1 MHKTGVRDRCFLY
14 TSQFVFMHTSNQ
26 RGSIQ
31 FDPVAM
37 QNLLTDLFLISP
49 QEQLCADLEEIFM
62 LAIGSQE
69 YEDLG
74 REDRQDLIFCS
85 RRIKDFLIDANKLNR
100 PRSMPP
106 TDPSAGEG
114 PASFSITIKA

>member
-1 MHKTGVRDRCFLY
+1 MSTTKNST
-14 TSQFVFMHTSNQ
+14 
-26 RGSIQ
+26 GSIQ
-31 FDPVAM
+31 FDPAAM

-69 YEDLG
+69 YEDLS
-74 REDRQDLIFCS
+74 REDRQDLIFCY
-85 RRIKDFLIDANKLNR
+85 RRIKEFLIDANKLNKAK
-100 PRSMPP
+100 SMPP
-106 TDPSAGEG
+106 IDPAAGEG